1 MLNHQQAPTTK
12 LIPLLESQNG
22 IILSWIQNPELTQ
35 YNVCFSHTLDKGIDI
50 QRLQDA
56 MMRTAERHDIY
67 KTRIV
72 QQENGFFQ
80 YIDPQISFSVKITSM
95 SEAEYNQYKKAF
107 LRPFNLLEDVLIRM
121 EIVKTET
128 TVYAMVDMHHVI
140 ADGYT
145 LTRFWNDVDEIY
157 QGRTPENDDQLEL
170 AVERE
175 QASFKSPEYELTKQY
190 CQKTFSGLDITHVPT
205 QNPQAIGILRSVI
218 AFVPKTLVDTFSK
231 AHHISPNMLFM
242 TAYAYALSIFSGE
255 ENVVL
260 DALYHGRSDNDTART
275 LGMFI
280 KNLPVRFDFGKHQ
293 SSTIREVVDDL
304 TEQFHQLRKG
314 IYPYT
319 HFAKDLGISSN
330 NTFTFQNWFEPV
342 VINGVIRKS
351 DHIQEGGDAEF
362 ISVLI
367 YPYENDYKI
376 IVEYN
381 DGRYQK
387 WLMDQFIGCMADM
400 AVNIIRHPETML
412 SQMSLLS
419 AQKKA
424 DILKQSEGEKIEI
437 APDFIDAFRQQAQTT
452 PDAIAVVDKT
462 SSITYGQLDAASDQI
477 ANSLTDSGIGRHDMV
492 AMLMP
497 RTKEY
502 IISILGILKIGAI
515 FVPIDS
521 DYPQQR
527 VDYILHHSKAK
538 MLLNQQRVEEM
549 LSRQSNGEH
558 QTVAVEPSDIAYMIY
573 TSGST
578 GTPKGVMI
586 PRRALNTF
594 VSTCVHTYQLSA
606 ADRIFCHSSFNFDAS
621 IEDLFPILT
630 CGGQLH
636 IPDEAMRKDVVSIR
650 QYIIDHKITG
660 GNYTTAFG
668 EFLLT
673 TFPDLPVRYVT
684 LGGERLDKIPPGV
697 ACRFFNSYGPTE
709 FTVDATFWEKP
720 DGFNSHV
727 VPIGRPVCN
736 CRAYVLDAHQRLLP
750 NGCNG
755 ELYLSGPQ
763 VAAGYWDNPELT
775 AEKFQ
780 KDPFS
785 PLDKMYRTGDIV
797 RWNEDGQ
804 LEYVGRNDSQV
815 KLRGF
820 RIELGEAETILSH
833 LADITQVVA
842 KVMTIHGRQ
851 GLCVWYT
858 TRSGKEVKDIRHLA
872 KEAMPTFMIPDAF
885 IHLQEFPVMPNGKI
899 DQKALTI
906 TETDSEH
913 RSKTSPCSNSEQLMV
928 SIVEEMTGT
937 DNISVTDDLFHD
949 IGLSSL
955 QAIRLAFLAKAKGL
969 DVNVTSLYE
978 QRSIRAV
985 FQHAEKRCS
994 SYWADGEYDPA
1005 KPVAILICG
1014 YVYVHPLY
1022 DNFVDYFRKYF
1033 SIYIFDAFHEN
1044 FMWKEQISCDIL
1056 MDEYMDAFR
1065 KEVLGKPLNLIM
1077 GTCYGADL
1085 AIPFAERVRQET
1097 GMAHRVLAMDPFY
1110 ARRDLIEETPYEM
1123 NPNEA
1128 ILEQYRISDTLQKTV
1143 PLPTYDGP
1151 MIIVAPTDTTN
1162 QKYPEY
1168 DNVFMTEEE
1177 MEAVKQFLLRNEEDW
1192 ETHFPQ
1198 VPKYKVPLDHYR
1210 FLETPNL
1217 PRIDEILTTHWPDIY
1232 MCKKMQK

>member
-1 MLNHQQAPTTK
+1 MLKKQQNTTGN

-22 IILSWIQNPELTQ
+22 IVFTWIHNPRLTQ
-35 YNVCFSHTLDKGIDI
+35 YNLGYSHRMAEGTDI
-50 QRLQDA
+50 QRLKEA
-56 MMRTAERHDIY
+56 ILRTAERHDTF

-72 QQENGFFQ
+72 QQGDVFYQ
-80 YIDPQISFSVKITSM
+80 YTDAQITFDIKVSSM
-95 SEAEYNQYKKAF
+95 TEAAYNQYKKAF
-107 LRPFNLLEDVLIRM
+107 LRPFNLLEDVLIRL
-121 EIVKTET
+121 EIVQTET
-128 TVYAMVDMHHVI
+128 AVYTLVDMHHAI

-145 LTRFWNDVDEIY
+145 MSRFWNEVDEIY
-157 QGRTPENDDQLEL
+157 QGREPEVHDCLEL
-170 AVERE
+170 AVARE
-175 QASFKSPEYELTKQY
+175 QESFRSSDYELAKQY
-190 CQKTFSGLDITHVPT
+190 CLQTFSGLDITHIPT
-205 QNPQAIGILRSVI
+205 QNPQAIGILQSVI
-218 AFVPKTLVDTFSK
+218 AFVPKALVETFSK
-231 AHHISPNMLFM
+231 EHHISPNMLFM
-242 TAYAYALSIFSGE
+242 TANALALSAFSGE
-255 ENVVL
+255 EKVIM
-260 DALYHGRSDNDTART
+260 DTLYHGRSDQDTSKT
-275 LGMFI
+275 LGMFV
-280 KNLPVRFDFGKHQ
+280 KNLPVCFDFKKHQ
-293 SSTIREVVDDL
+293 SSTIHELVDDL
-304 TEQFHQLRKG
+304 TEQFHNLRKG

-330 NTFTFQNWFEPV
+330 NSFSFQNWFELAT
-342 VINGVIRKS
+342 INGLVQNKEI
-351 DHIQEGGDAEF
+351 IQNGENAEF
-362 ISVLI
+362 TSVLI
-367 YPYENDYKI
+367 FPYDNDYKVV
-376 IVEYN
+376 VEYN
-381 DGRYQK
+381 DGRYQE
-387 WLMDQFIGCMADM
+387 WQMSQYVECIADI
-400 AVNIIRHPETML
+400 VDNIIRNPETVL
-412 SQMSLLS
+412 SQLSLLS

-437 APDFIDAFRQQAQTT
+437 APDFIDSFRQQAQTT

-462 SSITYGQLDAASDQI
+462 SSITYGQLDAASNQI

-549 LSRQSNGEH
+549 LSRQSNGEL

-606 ADRIFCHSSFNFDAS
+606 ADRIFCHSSFCFDAS

-636 IPDEAMRKDVVSIR
+636 IPDEAMRKDVSSIR

-684 LGGERLDKIPPGV
+684 LGGERLDKIPPAV

-785 PLDKMYRTGDIV
+785 PLDKMYRTGDFV

-872 KEAMPTFMIPDAF
+872 KETMPTFMIPDAF

-1097 GMAHRVLAMDPFY
+1097 GMAHRVLAMDPIY
-1110 ARRDLIEETPYEM
+1110 ARRELSDEPPYEM

-1162 QKYPEY
+1162 RKYPEY

-1177 MEAVKQFLLRNEEDW
+1177 MEAIKQFLLKNEEDW

-1198 VPKYKVPLDHYR
+1198 VPKYKVPRDHYR

>member
-1 MLNHQQAPTTK
+1 MLKKQQNTTGN

-22 IILSWIQNPELTQ
+22 IVFTWIHNPRLTQ
-35 YNVCFSHTLDKGIDI
+35 YNLGYSHRMAEGTDI
-50 QRLQDA
+50 QRLKEA
-56 MMRTAERHDIY
+56 ILRTAERHDTF

-72 QQENGFFQ
+72 QQGDGFYQ
-80 YIDPQISFSVKITSM
+80 YTDAQITFDIKVSSM
-95 SEAEYNQYKKAF
+95 TEAAYNQYKKAF
-107 LRPFNLLEDVLIRM
+107 LRPFNLLEDVLIRL
-121 EIVKTET
+121 EIVQTET
-128 TVYAMVDMHHVI
+128 AVYTLVDMHHAI

-145 LTRFWNDVDEIY
+145 MSRFWNEVDEIY
-157 QGRTPENDDQLEL
+157 QGREPEVHDCLEL
-170 AVERE
+170 AVARE
-175 QASFKSPEYELTKQY
+175 QESFRSFDYELAKQY
-190 CQKTFSGLDITHVPT
+190 CLQTFSGLDITHVPT
-205 QNPQAIGILRSVI
+205 QNPQAIGILQSVI
-218 AFVPKTLVDTFSK
+218 AFVPKALVETFSK
-231 AHHISPNMLFM
+231 EHHISPNMLFM
-242 TAYAYALSIFSGE
+242 TANALALSAFSGE
-255 ENVVL
+255 EKVIM
-260 DALYHGRSDNDTART
+260 DTLYHGRSDQDTSKT
-275 LGMFI
+275 LGMFV
-280 KNLPVRFDFGKHQ
+280 KNLPVCFDFKKHQ

-304 TEQFHQLRKG
+304 TEQIHNLRKG

-330 NTFTFQNWFEPV
+330 NSFSFQNWFELAT
-342 VINGVIRKS
+342 INGLVQNKEI
-351 DHIQEGGDAEF
+351 IQNGENAEF
-362 ISVLI
+362 TSVLI
-367 YPYENDYKI
+367 FPYDNDYKVV
-376 IVEYN
+376 VEYN
-381 DGRYQK
+381 DGRYQE
-387 WLMDQFIGCMADM
+387 WQMSQYVECIADI
-400 AVNIIRHPETML
+400 VDNIIRNPETVL
-412 SQMSLLS
+412 SQLSLLS

-437 APDFIDAFRQQAQTT
+437 APDFIETFRQQAQTT

-527 VDYILHHSKAK
+527 IDYILHHSKAK

-549 LSRQSNGEH
+549 LSRQSNGKL
-558 QTVAVEPSDIAYMIY
+558 QAVAVEPSDIAYMIY

-606 ADRIFCHSSFNFDAS
+606 SDRIFCHSSFSFDAS

-636 IPDEAMRKDVVSIR
+636 IPDEAMRKDVGSIR
-650 QYIIDHKITG
+650 QYIIDQKITG

-872 KEAMPTFMIPDAF
+872 KETMPTFMIPDAF

-928 SIVEEMTGT
+928 SIVEEMTGS

-1065 KEVLGKPLNLIM
+1065 KEILGKPLNLIM

-1128 ILEQYRISDTLQKTV
+1128 ILEQYRI
-1143 PLPTYDGP
+1143 
-1151 MIIVAPTDTTN
+1151 
-1162 QKYPEY
+1162 
-1168 DNVFMTEEE
+1168 
-1177 MEAVKQFLLRNEEDW
+1177 
-1192 ETHFPQ
+1192 
-1198 VPKYKVPLDHYR
+1198 
-1210 FLETPNL
+1210 
-1217 PRIDEILTTHWPDIY
+1217 
-1232 MCKKMQK
+1232 